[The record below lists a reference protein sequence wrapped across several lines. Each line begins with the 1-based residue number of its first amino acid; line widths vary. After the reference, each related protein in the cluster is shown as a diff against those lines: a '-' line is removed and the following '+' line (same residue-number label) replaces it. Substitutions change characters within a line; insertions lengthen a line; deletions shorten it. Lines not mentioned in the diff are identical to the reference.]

1 MEADAGAA
9 KVVSF
14 PQRPR
19 RMPGNGAIGA
29 SGSRRRTR
37 KASRIG
43 LPRAMSPMIL
53 GRARARSRA
62 AGGGDR
68 VETQRTESGGRV
80 GLFGIGL
87 AAYWPQFPQLK
98 PRLLDYQATIRAR
111 LAAQAT
117 VVDAGLVDSAPAAAA
132 AGERFAREGVDV
144 ILCYVG
150 TYATSSQVVP
160 AVQRSRAPVLVLNL
174 QPRSALD
181 YARTDTGEWL
191 ANCCACC
198 VPEISCAFARS
209 RIRFDVVTGVLGVE
223 RGRFGEAPPSHP
235 ESARAWSEIGEWLR
249 AAAAVRG
256 LRSSRIGFLGHS
268 YPGMLDIYSDFT
280 QHSAQLGT
288 HVEVVEMCDLAKRV
302 PAANAPE
309 VAAKRREAESL
320 FAISGDSPSDPLA
333 RAPSA
338 EDLEWSCR
346 VAVALDRMVADF
358 DLHGLAYYYRGQD
371 DNEYE
376 RVAAGM
382 ILGNSLLTARGIPTS
397 GEGDLKNCQ
406 AMKILDLLG
415 AGGSYT
421 EFYAM
426 DFDAGFVL
434 MGHDGPFHLAIA
446 RGRPVLRALGVYHGK
461 RGRGVSVEAQV
472 KLGPVTLLAL
482 TQTADGSLQYLS
494 AQGESVAGATLAI
507 GNTNSRIRFEGSVAH
522 FMERWCAAGPTH
534 HCALGIG
541 HVQPAIRRVARLLDL
556 PLVEVAGP

>member
-1 MEADAGAA
+1 LE
-9 KVVSF
+9 K
-14 PQRPR
+14 QRNPPR
-19 RMPGNGAIGA
+19 G
-29 SGSRRRTR
+29 
-37 KASRIG
+37 K
-43 LPRAMSPMIL
+43 
-53 GRARARSRA
+53 
-62 AGGGDR
+62 
-68 VETQRTESGGRV
+68 V

-98 PRLLDYQATIRAR
+98 PRLLGYQATIRER
-111 LAAQAT
+111 LAAHAE
-117 VVDAGLVDSAPAAAA
+117 VVDAGLVDDAPGAAA
-132 AGERFAREGVDV
+132 AGDLFARAAVDV
-144 ILCYVG
+144 VVCYVG

-160 AVQRSRAPVLVLNL
+160 AVQRARAPALVLNL

-181 YARTDTGEWL
+181 YVHTDTGEWL

-223 RGRFGEAPPSHP
+223 GGRFGEAPPSHP
-235 ESARAWSEIGEWLR
+235 ESVRAWGEIGEWLR
-249 AAAAVRG
+249 AAAAVRA
-256 LRSSRIGFLGHS
+256 LRDSRIGFLGHS

-288 HVEVVEMCDLAKRV
+288 HIEVLEMCDLARRL
-302 PAANAPE
+302 PEAGAAE

-333 RAPSA
+333 RAPSP
-338 EDLEWSCR
+338 EDLSWSCR
-346 VAVALDRMVADF
+346 VAVALDRLAADF
-358 DLHGLAYYYRGQD
+358 DLHGLAYYYRGQE

-376 RVAAGM
+376 RIAAGM
-382 ILGNSLLTARGIPTS
+382 ILGNSLLTARGIPAS

-415 AGGSYT
+415 AGGSFT

-434 MGHDGPFHLAIA
+434 MGHDGPFHLEIA

-482 TQTADGSLQYLS
+482 TQTADGRLQFLS
-494 AQGESVAGATLAI
+494 AHGESIAGETLKI
-507 GNTNSRIRFEGSVAH
+507 GNTNSRIRFDGGVAR
-522 FMERWCAAGPTH
+522 FMERWCSAGPTH
-534 HCALGIG
+534 HCALGVG
-541 HVQPAIRRVARLLDL
+541 HELGAIRRLARLLEL
-556 PLVEVAGP
+556 PLIEVNPS